1 MDYLLSEQC
10 DAAQIAFVHVSGR
23 TAVGKMH
30 GQKLQFLITE
40 IEILKL
46 IPNQHSNYWQN
57 FALLPT
63 PAV

>member
-46 IPNQHSNYWQN
+46 IPNQHSNY
-57 FALLPT
+57 
-63 PAV
+63 